1 MILDIDDRP
10 LPFAFVLSV
19 AQLGTEATPVRWR
32 ANADERSAL
41 ASYLDVASI
50 DRLDFIGQ
58 VKRLGHGQALRLQ
71 ASVQADITQICI
83 VSLEPVQ
90 AHIDE
95 SFALVYMPTTSDCE
109 SQSPKE
115 VLVEPDEEDGPE
127 LLVDDRID
135 LAAVV
140 VEQVAM
146 ALDPYPRL
154 DDAEMPEALVAKMN
168 GGGKVSPFAVLE
180 GLKEKG

>member
-1 MILDIDDRP
+1 MIFDLDNRP
-10 LPFAFVLSV
+10 LPFEFVLSV
-19 AQLGTEATPVRWR
+19 DQVGTEAMPVRWR
-32 ANADERSAL
+32 ANAGECSAL
-41 ASYLDVASI
+41 AGYFDVAKI
-50 DRLDFIGQ
+50 DRLELVGQ
-58 VKRLGHGQALRLQ
+58 IERLGDGPAVRLR
-71 ASVQADITQICI
+71 ASVRAEITQICI

-109 SQSPKE
+109 PQSPKE

-135 LAAVV
+135 VAAVV
-140 VEQVAM
+140 VEQVAL

-154 DDAEMPEALVAKMN
+154 DNAEMPEALVAKMN
-168 GGGKVSPFAVLE
+168 SGGKVSPFAVLE